1 MNNDYLNENYLKK
14 PRRHADYPEAIYW
27 LAMQRQ
33 PPVDVVK
40 VSGWK
45 LVQFTAKIF
54 HKSARDVAA
63 DLIDYSIGFFNRSE
77 EGVADDRLAAQ
88 QTPDKPT

>member
-1 MNNDYLNENYLKK
+1 MNKS
-14 PRRHADYPEAIYW
+14 RRHADYPEAIYW
-27 LAMQRQ
+27 LAVQRQ
-33 PPVDVVK
+33 TPIDIMK

-63 DLIDYSIGFFNRSE
+63 DLIDYSIGFYNRSN
-77 EGVADDRLAAQ
+77 EGVAEDRAQ
-88 QTPDKPT
+88 SQQKEE